1 TPGGGSASAYSG
13 AMGAALV
20 AMVARLSMGKA
31 KYAEIEE
38 EMAEALEQAQEL
50 RDKLNAAVQEDAAA
64 YEGVM
69 AAYRRPKDDPQRH
82 QAIQRTTLHAAEV
95 PLQVGRMALQVLELT
110 AQVAGLGNPNA
121 ITDVG
126 TGALLAEAALSGAGY
141 NVRINLFDLED
152 RIAAQSLLDELESLE
167 ERAKKL
173 KVQVE
178 THLKERAGL
187 SLG

>member
-1 TPGGGSASAYSG
+1 
-13 AMGAALV
+13 MGAALV

-31 KYAEIEE
+31 KYAEIEDQ
-38 EMAEALEQAQEL
+38 MAETLERAEQLRSEL
-50 RDKLNAAVQEDAAA
+50 SAAFQEDAASF
-64 YEGVM
+64 EGVM
-69 AAYRRPKDDPQRH
+69 AAYKLSKDDPERH
-82 QAIQRTTLHAAEV
+82 QTIQETTLHAAEV
-95 PLQVGRMALQVLELT
+95 PLRVGRMALQTLELA
-110 AQVAGLGNPNA
+110 AQVAGVGNPNA

-141 NVRINLFDLED
+141 NVRINLSDLED

-167 ERAKKL
+167 ERAKQL

-187 SLG
+187 PSG